1 MLLHAIRLVRHHVDK
16 LKRAHKRS
24 PAWSKVEHAYK
35 ASNPSCACC
44 GSQKRLQVHH
54 CKPFHLHPEL
64 ELDPSNLIT
73 LCMDLDCH
81 LLVGHGDNFKDYNP
95 DVREDSARV
104 RNSSDLKAT
113 LKVVAAEAKAKRL
126 SQ

>member
-1 MLLHAIRLVRHHVDK
+1 MIKHAIRVLRHHLNN
-16 LKRAHKRS
+16 LKSAHKRS
-24 PAWSKVEHAYK
+24 SQWSHVEKTYK
-35 ASNPSCACC
+35 ANNPTCACC
-44 GSQKRLQVHH
+44 GSTKRLQVHH

-64 ELDPSNLIT
+64 ELDMNNLIT

-95 DVREDSARV
+95 DVRADSAKV
-104 RNSSDLKAT
+104 RKSSNIKET
-113 LKVVAAEAKAKRL
+113 LKVVVAEAKAKRL

>member
-64 ELDPSNLIT
+64 ELDPTNFIT
-73 LCMDLDCH
+73 LCEAGTNGINCH
-81 LLVGHGDNFKDYNP
+81 LLVGHLGNFKSVNLS
-95 DVREDSARV
+95 VAEDAASWNTKITGRPSDARLV
-104 RNSSDLKAT
+104 
-113 LKVVAAEAKAKRL
+113 E
-126 SQ
+126 